1 MNTRRW
7 RTAVGSA
14 CGGGLAAF
22 GTLMVS
28 LVTTLGCGA
37 SGERAQEPASAVSGS
52 DARPT
57 SFAFVSTQ
65 GEPFSS
71 RSTEGLATAVLF
83 VTTYDLASQVEA
95 KRLEEVVHYQR
106 PPANAGAV
114 VLESEEYAVLADAF
128 RTSLGLSYPVCLAD
142 EATLSEKGPFGKV
155 DRVPTLVVLD
165 RSGVE
170 IWRREG
176 LATRGEIQKALARAS
191 RRGSPFAP

>member
-1 MNTRRW
+1 M
-7 RTAVGSA
+7 GSA
-14 CGGGLAAF
+14 RGGGLAAV
-22 GTLMVS
+22 GALMVS

-37 SGERAQEPASAVSGS
+37 SGERAQAPESTVSRS
-52 DARPT
+52 DARRT

-95 KRLEEVVHYQR
+95 KRLGEVVYYQR

-142 EATLSEKGPFGKV
+142 EATRSGKGPFGKV

-176 LATRGEIQKALARAS
+176 LATRSEMQKALARAS

>member
-1 MNTRRW
+1 MNTRW
-7 RTAVGSA
+7 RSPMGSPR
-14 CGGGLAAF
+14 GGGRVRFAVLMLSLLA
-22 GTLMVS
+22 TP
-28 LVTTLGCGA
+28 GCGA
-37 SGERAQEPASAVSGS
+37 NDEPARTPASTGPRADG
-52 DARPT
+52 RPT

-65 GEPFSS
+65 GETFSS
-71 RSTEGLATAVLF
+71 RSTEGRATAVLF

-95 KRLEEVVHYQR
+95 KRLAEVVYYQR

-114 VLESEEYAVLADAF
+114 VLESEEYGVLADAF

-142 EATLSEKGPFGKV
+142 ESTRSGKGPFGKV

-176 LATRGEIQKALARAS
+176 LVTRGEIQKALATAS